1 MVPRENKKK
10 TCKFGGEKQRVLCY
24 FQKWPVDSLE
34 PLLKVAYVNEKR
46 NKNTRAKMAGDVKL
60 FVEYLEEKHEQR
72 NPEDIKAKIMY

>member
-10 TCKFGGEKQRVLCY
+10 NMQIWREKQRVLCY

-34 PLLKVAYVNEKR
+34 PLLKVAYVNEKQ